1 MYVSP
6 LAQDRAEMFSHLR
19 LQNEKAPFLE
29 SGPEGGFNESLL
41 DKSHA
46 FHVLDRDA
54 RLIEDIVG
62 GARVTQT
69 CSWGG
74 GRVKCCDP

>member
-1 MYVSP
+1 MS
-6 LAQDRAEMFSHLR
+6 
-19 LQNEKAPFLE
+19 LQNEKPPFLE
-29 SGPEGGFNESLL
+29 SGGGFNESLL
-41 DKSHA
+41 DKSDA
-46 FHVLDRDA
+46 FYVLDLA
-54 RLIEDIVG
+54 RLIENIVG